1 MNVAI
6 FTDNDFDKVNG
17 VTTTFRAALESA
29 PAGTHLRV
37 YTAASLPV
45 ETDAYLALRSVGM
58 PIPFYSEMQI
68 YIPRFREFLKRAR
81 ADRIDLVHLT
91 TPGPIGLAALYV
103 AWRLDLPLV
112 GSFHTDLAAYAAL
125 LSGSSRLGALMRE
138 YMRWPYGRCTRVLVP
153 SEHTRQLL
161 VSAKSNP
168 GRIDVW
174 PRGVDT
180 TLFSPAKRSSA
191 LRERWHVSD
200 RRPALLYV
208 GRVSREKGLLQLPA
222 ISDRLYKLGVEHRCI
237 VVGDGPLLPTLRE
250 RLPDA
255 VFTGALSRQ
264 AVAEAFASA
273 DCFVFPSTTDTAG
286 NVVLE
291 AQASGLPVVVSGSG
305 GPREQMV
312 AGLTGTVCHHE
323 DPDEWATAIAGVL
336 VQPQRARFSQSSRQY
351 AQTRTWERAMQPLYR
366 AYREVHE
373 GVSRAESAETVT
385 AAARGRARAA
395 RPRCSRR
402 FRAAAARSSRVR
414 ESA

>member
-1 MNVAI
+1 
-6 FTDNDFDKVNG
+6 
-17 VTTTFRAALESA
+17 
-29 PAGTHLRV
+29 
-37 YTAASLPV
+37 
-45 ETDAYLALRSVGM
+45 
-58 PIPFYSEMQI
+58 
-68 YIPRFREFLKRAR
+68 
-81 ADRIDLVHLT
+81 
-91 TPGPIGLAALYV
+91 
-103 AWRLDLPLV
+103 
-112 GSFHTDLAAYAAL
+112 
-125 LSGSSRLGALMRE
+125 MRE

-168 GRIDVW
+168 DRIDVW

-180 TLFSPAKRSSA
+180 TLFAPARRSSA
-191 LRERWHVSD
+191 LREKWHVSD

-255 VFTGALSRQ
+255 VFTGALSRH
-264 AVAEAFASA
+264 AVAAAFASA

-286 NVVLE
+286 YVVLE

-305 GPREQMV
+305 GPRENMV
-312 AGLTGTVCHHE
+312 AGRTGMVCHHE
-323 DPDEWATAIAGVL
+323 DPDEWAAAIAGVL

-351 AQTRTWERAMQPLYR
+351 AQARTWARAMQPLYR

-373 GVSRAESAETVT
+373 GVSLAESADTVT
-385 AAARGRARAA
+385 AAAHRA
-395 RPRCSRR
+395 
-402 FRAAAARSSRVR
+402 
-414 ESA
+414 

>member
-17 VTTTFRAALESA
+17 VTTTFRAALQSA
-29 PAGTHLRV
+29 PAGIHLRV

-45 ETDAYLALRSVGM
+45 ETDSYLALRSIGV
-58 PIPFYSEMQI
+58 PIPFYTEMQI
-68 YIPRFREFLKRAR
+68 YLPRFQEFLRRAR

-91 TPGPIGLAALYV
+91 TPGPVGLAALYV
-103 AWRLDLPLV
+103 AWRLRLPLI

-138 YMRWPYGRCTRVLVP
+138 YMRWPYGRCARVLAP

-161 VSAKSNP
+161 ISAKSNP
-168 GRIDVW
+168 DRIDVW

-180 TLFSPAKRSSA
+180 TLFSPATRSPA
-191 LRERWHVSD
+191 LRETWHVSD

-208 GRVSREKGLLQLPA
+208 GRVSREKGLLLLPA
-222 ISDRLYKLGVEHRCI
+222 ISDRLYKLGIEHRCI
-237 VVGDGPLLPTLRE
+237 VVGDGPLLPTLRNA
-250 RLPDA
+250 LPDA

-291 AQASGLPVVVSGSG
+291 AQASGLPVIVSGSG
-305 GPREQMV
+305 GPRENMV
-312 AGLTGTVCHHE
+312 AGQTGTVCHRG
-323 DPDEWATAIAGVL
+323 DPDEWAAAVAGAL
-336 VQPQRARFSQSSRQY
+336 AQSQRSRFSQSARQY
-351 AQTRTWERAMQPLYR
+351 ALTRTWERAMQPLYR
-366 AYREVHE
+366 TYREIHG
-373 GVSRAESAETVT
+373 GVALAESADTVT
-385 AAARGRARAA
+385 AAAHRA
-395 RPRCSRR
+395 
-402 FRAAAARSSRVR
+402 
-414 ESA
+414 

>member
-17 VTTTFRAALESA
+17 VTTTFRAALQSA
-29 PAGTHLRV
+29 PAGIHLRV

-45 ETDAYLALRSVGM
+45 ETDSYLALRSLGL

-68 YIPRFREFLKRAR
+68 YLPRFREFLKRAR

-112 GSFHTDLAAYAAL
+112 GSFHTDLAAYATL

-138 YMRWPYGRCTRVLVP
+138 YMRWPYGRCARVLAP

-161 VSAKSNP
+161 ISAKSNP
-168 GRIDVW
+168 DRIAVW

-180 TLFSPAKRSSA
+180 TLFSPAKRSPSI
-191 LRERWHVSD
+191 REKWHVSD

-208 GRVSREKGLLQLPA
+208 GRVSREKGLLSLPA

-237 VVGDGPLLPTLRE
+237 IVGDGPLLSTLRDA
-250 RLPDA
+250 LPDA
-255 VFTGALSRQ
+255 LFTGSLSRQ

-291 AQASGLPVVVSGSG
+291 AQASGLPVVVSDTG
-305 GPREQMV
+305 GPRENMV
-312 AGLTGTVCHHE
+312 AGLTGTVCHRE
-323 DPDEWATAIAGVL
+323 DSGEWAAAIAGL
-336 VQPQRARFSQSSRQY
+336 LAQPQRSRFSQSARHY
-351 AQTRTWERAMQPLYR
+351 ALTRTWERAMEPLYR
-366 AYREVHE
+366 AYREVLE
-373 GVSRAESAETVT
+373 GVSLAESTDTIT
-385 AAARGRARAA
+385 AAVHRA
-395 RPRCSRR
+395 
-402 FRAAAARSSRVR
+402 
-414 ESA
+414 